1 MRRNVKMI
9 NCLCKKEIMSIDE
22 FKNLGKGIKINQ
34 KYNRILIT
42 ALGIALFSINVF
54 AKGTGIDGLGWML
67 LNLIRSWAY
76 WICILMCILDVVKA
90 GIGGDSGKILNIVMK
105 YVLIFI
111 TMYLVPSI
119 FDGIKESFS

>member
-1 MRRNVKMI
+1 MI